1 MLHLKYCLL
10 IIIRELSVVLK
21 SLMKR
26 QENFEPQRFDVDG
39 ASIYAIFFLMHC
51 LQVKTSRRH

>member
-21 SLMKR
+21 SVMKR
-26 QENFEPQRFDVDG
+26 RGKFEPQGFDVDG

-51 LQVKTSRRH
+51 LYVKTSRRH